1 MKETKPGG
9 TGTPA
14 GAVQARVP
22 VPPAGS
28 SRMKKAKLATLWLDG
43 CSGCHMSILD
53 VDEAIAAVGQ
63 KADLVY
69 GPLVDAQEFPEDV
82 DVTIV
87 EGAVSSQEDYEKI
100 KHVREHT
107 RLLVALGDCAV
118 TSNVPAMRNPIPVK
132 KLLERIY
139 IQGVDAQ
146 PRIPTEGVPP
156 LLKRAIPLQ
165 EVVKVDLFVP
175 GCPPP
180 ASTIG
185 FVLGELLDGR
195 MPDLSTKVKFG

>member
-1 MKETKPGG
+1 
-9 TGTPA
+9 
-14 GAVQARVP
+14 
-22 VPPAGS
+22 
-28 SRMKKAKLATLWLDG
+28 MKKAKLATLWLDG

-53 VDEAIAAVGQ
+53 LDEAIALVAQ

-82 DVTIV
+82 DVAIV

-100 KHVREHT
+100 KLVRERA

-118 TSNVPAMRNPIPVK
+118 TSNVPAMRNSIPVK
-132 KLLERIY
+132 KLLERVY
-139 IQGVDAQ
+139 LQGVDEK

-156 LLKRAIPLQ
+156 LLKRVLPLQ
-165 EVVKVDLFVP
+165 EVVKVDLFIP

-180 ASTIG
+180 ASAIG
-185 FVLGELLDGR
+185 YVLGELLNGR
-195 MPDLSTKVKFG
+195 MPDLGSKVKFG